1 MQFWHIRR
9 IIRGYRKRDTLKHQ
23 LLAEVVYASIH
34 VMRDAKGKTVEDMF
48 PMLWEKDDD
57 DEDDEGPDLSQY
69 TDEYIAE
76 CQDMMKDYKFG

>member
-1 MQFWHIRR
+1 M
-9 IIRGYRKRDTLKHQ
+9 
-23 LLAEVVYASIH
+23 VYASIH
-34 VMRDAKGKTVEDMF
+34 VMRDSKGKTVEDMF

-57 DEDDEGPDLSQY
+57 DEEDEGPDLSQY

>member
-1 MQFWHIRR
+1 
-9 IIRGYRKRDTLKHQ
+9 
-23 LLAEVVYASIH
+23 
-34 VMRDAKGKTVEDMF
+34 MRDAKGKTVQDMF

-57 DEDDEGPDLSQY
+57 DEEDEGPDLSQY

>member
-1 MQFWHIRR
+1 
-9 IIRGYRKRDTLKHQ
+9 LKHQ

-34 VMRDAKGKTVEDMF
+34 VMRDAKGKTVQDMF

-57 DEDDEGPDLSQY
+57 DDDDESPDLSQY

-76 CQDMMKDYKFG
+76 CQNMMKNYKFG

>member
-1 MQFWHIRR
+1 LQFWHVRR
-9 IIRGYRKRDTLKHQ
+9 IIRGYRNRDKLKHQ

-34 VMRDAKGKTVEDMF
+34 VMRDAKGKTVQDMF
-48 PMLWEKDDD
+48 PMLWEKN
-57 DEDDEGPDLSQY
+57 DEDDDEGPDLSQY